1 MQLIEN
7 ATDQKLRGAYYTP
20 PVIAKFILQ
29 WGINGNNN
37 LNILEPSCGDGV
49 FLECISN
56 NKILYNSVTAVEYEV
71 GEAEKARAI
80 PLHDSEVINEDFHRF
95 CLDTDKRFNLVVGN
109 PPFIRYQYY
118 DAEQQKLADEIF
130 KRSKLKR
137 TKLTNAWVTFVVGCS
152 QLLTETSK
160 MGFVIPS
167 ELLMVKYA
175 QQLRQYLAKSFNK
188 INIISFENL
197 VFEEIQQEV
206 VLLLC
211 EKNGTDEHLIEHI
224 EVKDADSLLTLD
236 PRRLKFP
243 TKKIDFH
250 TDKWTYY
257 FLEKEELDLLEKV
270 KHNMPS
276 ISTYANVEVGITT
289 GANDYFTVP
298 KSVVTLYNLEE
309 YAKPMVGRSVQVN
322 SLCFT
327 KKDWL
332 ANVELGAKAHLLVFP
347 SGVKENGND
356 GVKAYINNGEKEG
369 INNGYK
375 TGIRDEWYIIPSIKL
390 SDALFLRR
398 NNQYPKFVLN
408 EAKAYTTDTMHRIFI
423 KEGVNKKAFVAS
435 YYNSLS
441 FTFAEI
447 LGRNFGGGC
456 LELMPSEVGDI
467 YMPYRVENE
476 TLFAEID
483 KMLRHKRTADEIL
496 DYTDRAILHEGMGL
510 SMEEVQTARS
520 IWHKIMGRRLSRET
534 LEKKKEVN
542 VEKKAKFT
550 HLDFLDLFEQYQDN
564 NIVDNSFAHEDISEY
579 VTSSRK
585 YLIDGSK
592 NVLISLVKK
601 DNFNQYLDK
610 SAKIYYTG
618 KKFPSKVALNKL
630 YYFMPYLKGK
640 GIRDLYLIK
649 IARVGTRKEGQLGEN
664 KDDLRL
670 VFEIEYVAQLFDDY
684 QVIDLKIWRTFTDT
698 TINDLLK
705 QKGYDLQSLI

>member
-1 MQLIEN
+1 
-7 ATDQKLRGAYYTP
+7 
-20 PVIAKFILQ
+20 
-29 WGINGNNN
+29 
-37 LNILEPSCGDGV
+37 
-49 FLECISN
+49 
-56 NKILYNSVTAVEYEV
+56 
-71 GEAEKARAI
+71 
-80 PLHDSEVINEDFHRF
+80 
-95 CLDTDKRFNLVVGN
+95 
-109 PPFIRYQYY
+109 
-118 DAEQQKLADEIF
+118 
-130 KRSKLKR
+130 
-137 TKLTNAWVTFVVGCS
+137 
-152 QLLTETSK
+152 
-160 MGFVIPS
+160 
-167 ELLMVKYA
+167 
-175 QQLRQYLAKSFNK
+175 
-188 INIISFENL
+188 
-197 VFEEIQQEV
+197 
-206 VLLLC
+206 
-211 EKNGTDEHLIEHI
+211 
-224 EVKDADSLLTLD
+224 
-236 PRRLKFP
+236 
-243 TKKIDFH
+243 
-250 TDKWTYY
+250 
-257 FLEKEELDLLEKV
+257 
-270 KHNMPS
+270 MPS

-369 INNGYK
+369 INKGYK
-375 TGIRDEWYIIPSIKL
+375 TGIRDEWYIIPSIKF

-408 EAKAYTTDTMHRIFI
+408 EAKAYTTDTMHRVFI

-456 LELMPSEVGDI
+456 LELMPSEVGGI

-483 KMLRHKRTADEIL
+483 RMLRHKRTADEIL
-496 DYTDRAILHEGMGL
+496 DYTDRVILHEGMGL
-510 SMEEVQTARS
+510 SMKEVQTARS
-520 IWHKIMGRRLSRET
+520 IWHKIMSRRLNRET

-542 VEKKAKFT
+542 VEKKTKST
-550 HLDFLDLFEQYQDN
+550 HLDFLDLFEQYQYN
-564 NIVDNSFAHEDISEY
+564 NIVENSIAHEDISEY
-579 VTSSRK
+579 IVSSGK

-630 YYFMPYLKGK
+630 YYFMPYLKGR

-649 IARVGTRKEGQLGEN
+649 IARIGTRKEGQLGEN

-670 VFEIEYVAQLFDDY
+670 VFEIEYITQLFDDY

-698 TINDLLK
+698 TMKLIINLLDSHELK
-705 QKGYDLQSLI
+705 KT